1 MREICLITSLAGTKD
16 KGLWRLDAV
25 PLMEWCIRTAASYC
39 DKVVVSTD
47 QPEGR
52 LIAEKWLAMT
62 VLPEPWLC
70 SGEHHVEQALH
81 ALSTLRLED
90 NDVVHL
96 MMPSSPF
103 IRRQDMCRA
112 VNHLIAN
119 EEAASVQTV
128 IPVPHNFHAYN
139 QREFYDMGG
148 RVDFV
153 NRWERA
159 VHKTKQTKPARFAFG
174 NLVSVRYGALKEQE
188 AFFAQ
193 PSRGFPIPYP
203 YGLDVDSRGDLDIA
217 HAYLSAG
224 LVSRKEILA

>member
-1 MREICLITSLAGTKD
+1 MREICLITSLAGVKD

-52 LIAEKWLAMT
+52 LIAEKWMT
-62 VLPEPWLC
+62 MAVLPEDWMR
-70 SGEHHVEQALH
+70 SGDHHVEQALH
-81 ALSTLRLED
+81 ALSTLRLSD
-90 NDVVHL
+90 GDVIHL

-103 IRRQDMCRA
+103 VRRQDMRRA
-112 VNHLIAN
+112 VDRLATD

-128 IPVPHNFHAYN
+128 IKVPHNFHAWN
-139 QREFYDMGG
+139 QREFYES
-148 RVDFV
+148 RIDFV

-159 VHKTKQTKPARFAFG
+159 VHKTKQTKPQRYAFG

-193 PSRGFPIPYP
+193 PSRGLEIPYP
-203 YGLDVDSRGDLDIA
+203 YGLDVDSRADLDIA

-224 LVSRKEILA
+224 LVSRKEILT